1 MAAASG
7 DGRRVAQFGAPEEA
21 AYGFAQAVRVGDL
34 VHVSGQIGRDGD
46 ERPTDMLGQMRIAY
60 RRIERLLVE
69 LGLTMR
75 DVVDETLFV
84 TDMRAASAAA
94 HAVRA
99 EIYGEPIEVASTL
112 IGVAQVGSPDA
123 AVQLLVEIKA
133 TAVATS
139 SAV

>member
-1 MAAASG
+1 MAASG
-7 DGRRVAQFGAPEEA
+7 GAGPSDRRVAQFGAPEET
-21 AYGFAQAVRVGDL
+21 AYGFAQAVRVGDV

-46 ERPTDMLGQMRIAY
+46 ERPADMRDQMRIAY
-60 RRIERLLVE
+60 RRIARLLGE

-94 HAVRA
+94 RDVRA
-99 EIYGEPIEVASTL
+99 EAYGEPVLVASTL

-133 TAVATS
+133 TAIAG
-139 SAV
+139 

>member
-1 MAAASG
+1 MG
-7 DGRRVAQFGAPEEA
+7 DERRVVQFGAPEETT
-21 AYGFAQAVRVGDL
+21 YGFAQAVRVGSL

-46 ERPTDMLGQMRIAY
+46 ERPTDMAGQMRIAY
-60 RRIERLLVE
+60 RRIARLLAE

-94 HAVRA
+94 HVVRA
-99 EIYGEPIEVASTL
+99 EAYGGPIEVASTL

-123 AVQLLVEIKA
+123 AVPLLVEIKA
-133 TAVATS
+133 TAVAG
-139 SAV
+139 

>member
-1 MAAASG
+1 
-7 DGRRVAQFGAPEEA
+7 VAQFGAPEETS
-21 AYGFAQAVRVGDL
+21 YGFAQAVRVGDL

-60 RRIERLLVE
+60 RRIARLLDE

-94 HAVRA
+94 HVVRVEA
-99 EIYGEPIEVASTL
+99 YGEPIEVASTL

-133 TAVATS
+133 TAQAR
-139 SAV
+139 